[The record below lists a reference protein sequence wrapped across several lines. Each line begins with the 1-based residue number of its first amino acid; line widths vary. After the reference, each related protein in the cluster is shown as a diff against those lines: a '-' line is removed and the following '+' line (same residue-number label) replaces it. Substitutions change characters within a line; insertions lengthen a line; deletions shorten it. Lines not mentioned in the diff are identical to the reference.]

1 MRHTLRSICFYVNDR
16 KNRAAEV
23 RDMLAPAAAA
33 AGLDVVADG
42 GGADAVIALGG
53 DGESD
58 QAGAFKAIA
67 AAPLGFA
74 ALWVLA
80 IALWALGTWHL
91 AAGVLARGKDDV
103 KGFVKKWGQ
112 RISEWGQA
120 VIFIAL
126 GFIAAAVAL
135 GARPDAEGTAEDA
148 SRGVLGVPGGPFVL
162 GLVGIGIGIGGVVFV
177 VMGVRRSF
185 RNKMDIPATG
195 LGRVA
200 TTLGVVGFIA
210 KGIALLIVGIL
221 LLASAVTIDPSTAG
235 GLDGALKALLA
246 MMFGPALVAAVG
258 TGFIAYGVF
267 CLFRA
272 RYATL

>member
-1 MRHTLRSICFYVNDR
+1 VTHATPR
-16 KNRAAEV
+16 RAAREIA
-23 RDMLAPAAAA
+23 RHPAARIGARAGYAA
-33 AGLDVVADG
+33 NGVVHALI
-42 GGADAVIALGG
+42 GAIALVIALGG

-210 KGIALLIVGIL
+210 KGIALAIVGVL
-221 LLASAVTIDPSTAG
+221 LTVAAATTDPSAAG
-235 GLDGALKALLA
+235 GLDGALQALLG
-246 MMFGPALVAAVG
+246 MMLGPTLVAAVG
-258 TGFIAYGVF
+258 IGFIAYGVF
-267 CLFRA
+267 CAFRA